1 MTWPELFSRMIPVD
15 VYTEQNALYPSD
27 GDFRNYTQWLMKLH
41 HYCYWKSQKP
51 NKIAKCIGRFEKF
64 LKFLWLMLFD
74 ISTHFLKQNRTGVL
88 KLTMTKSQNQR
99 KKINEFL
106 LELRNGIFWLFFQN
120 KCGYWLL
127 ILSQATQK

>member
-1 MTWPELFSRMIPVD
+1 
-15 VYTEQNALYPSD
+15 
-27 GDFRNYTQWLMKLH
+27 
-41 HYCYWKSQKP
+41 
-51 NKIAKCIGRFEKF
+51 
-64 LKFLWLMLFD
+64 MLFD

-127 ILSQATQK
+127 ILLQATKK